1 MGSLDLSA
9 QQSLH
14 EYSIEFLCASPV
26 LWDYDTTMPEDIQQI
41 ETHGATV
48 LLGRKRAIKIKKPV
62 KYDHMDFSTPEQR
75 RRFCEHEVTLNQRTA
90 SELYIG
96 VFGIYLTDD
105 HKISLAGSGTPI
117 DYFIKMNRF
126 SDEDRLDNFIEREGI
141 SEILGENLCTEI
153 SKFHLGIAP
162 IKQLDAIPDF
172 HSVIDQNF
180 TQLDEH
186 CPVLFNLDDVQTYR
200 GNLHETYKTLKPLEK
215 IRINDGWIRA
225 GHGDLHL
232 QNICMVEGKPL
243 LFDAIEYEDD
253 FVVGDVLYD
262 VSFLLMDLWQK
273 KQKLAANQIF
283 NKYLIQMGWIKTP
296 KFLASLALLPF
307 FLSMRSGIRTHV
319 AASRYTQSQNTND
332 KIQYAD
338 VAVDLLK
345 DSKAFLE
352 THAPVVIAI
361 GGFSGSGKS
370 TLAANLSH
378 YIGDAPGALRIRSD
392 VIRRL
397 LIGWDDYSPMPQ
409 TAYTVAQSI
418 AVYAHMKEIA
428 TQAVTAGHSVIIDAV
443 LDRHEDR
450 NDFSLLAQGLG
461 AEFTGLWLSVDE
473 HVMSERIEG
482 RTRDASDATVEV
494 MQAQMARNPD
504 AVTDWINLDASGT
517 ETEITN
523 AALQLL
529 GKL

>member
-1 MGSLDLSA
+1 MGSPDLSA

-14 EYSIEFLCASPV
+14 DDSIAFLSTSPI
-26 LWDYDTTMPEDIQQI
+26 LWDCDTATPDDVQQV

-48 LLGRKRAIKIKKPV
+48 LLGRKHALKIKKPV

-75 RRFCEHEVTLNQRTA
+75 RRFCEHEVKLNQRTA

-105 HKISLAGSGTPI
+105 HKISLTGSSTPI

-126 SDEDRLDNFIEREGI
+126 ADEDRLDNFIEREGI

-186 CPVLFNLDDVQTYR
+186 CPVLFNLDDVRAYR
-200 GNLHETYKTLKPLEK
+200 KNLHETYKTLKPLER
-215 IRINDGWIRA
+215 IRIDDGWIRA

-262 VSFLLMDLWQK
+262 ISFLIMDLWQK
-273 KQKLAANQIF
+273 SQKLAANLIF
-283 NKYLIQMGWIKTP
+283 NKYLFQMGWIKTP
-296 KFLASLALLPF
+296 NSLASLALLPF

-319 AASRYTQSQNTND
+319 AASRYAQSQNAND
-332 KIQYAD
+332 KTRYAD

-352 THAPVVIAI
+352 TRDPVVIAI

-370 TLAANLSH
+370 TLAANLAH
-378 YIGDAPGALRIRSD
+378 HIGDAPGALRIRSD

-418 AVYAHMKEIA
+418 AVYAHMKEIV

-443 LDRHEDR
+443 LDRNEDR
-450 NDFSLLAQGLG
+450 SAFSNLAKDLD
-461 AEFTGLWLSVDE
+461 AEFIGLWLSVDE
-473 HVMSERIEG
+473 HIMSDRIGG

-494 MQAQMARNPD
+494 MRAQMARNPD

-529 GKL
+529 PKL